1 MLIDFS
7 FGNFRS
13 FKDLHTLSMVA
24 ANITS
29 RYEEVDRENVAR
41 VGDKLKLLKSKAI
54 YGANASGKSN
64 IVKAMFTFLTIAR
77 RSVRHDDILTRLIEP
92 FALNTETENQPSYF
106 QVIFIS
112 DGVTWRYGFE
122 ATPNRIVTEW
132 LFGNSLRKEVPYFV
146 REGMDVKVN
155 QGAFREAKKFEGLS
169 KTGDSEIFRE
179 NSLFLGAVAALG
191 GQTAKKVQEAMG
203 RFNVISGLNDPFL
216 QEHIRER
223 MQLPDEKAKIMALLR
238 AADFGIEDVNA
249 AEISEEH
256 TLAQIPEE
264 LVELYKQGKMQI
276 PPSFISK
283 RTKYD
288 ATNRKSGEVS
298 RDFDEWESEGTRKFF
313 ALSPLLLQ
321 VLEDGNVLFVDEF
334 DARLHPHLT
343 RKIVSLFNS
352 SVTNPQNAQL
362 IFITHDEGLMK
373 ASLLRRD
380 QICLVEKD
388 KFGASGITTLVEF
401 KGLRNDASFDKDY
414 MSGRFGAIPFLN
426 SLDLVF
432 HN

>member
-13 FKDLHTLSMVA
+13 FKDLQTLSMVA

-29 RYEEVDRENVAR
+29 RYEEVDRENVAT
-41 VGDKLKLLKSKAI
+41 VSDKLKLLKSKAI

-64 IVKAMFTFLTIAR
+64 IVKALFTFLAIAR
-77 RSVRHDDILTRLIEP
+77 RSVRNDDILKTLIEP
-92 FALNTETENQPSYF
+92 FALSTETENQPTYF
-106 QVIFIS
+106 QVIFRS
-112 DGVTWRYGFE
+112 EGVTWRYGFE
-122 ATPNRIVTEW
+122 VTPALIVTEW
-132 LFGNSLRKEVPYFV
+132 LFGNSLRKEVPYFI
-146 REGMDVKVN
+146 REGMEIRVN

-169 KTGDSEIFRE
+169 KTGDSEIFRQ
-179 NSLFLGAVAALG
+179 NSLFLGSVAALG
-191 GQTAKKVQEAMG
+191 GQTAKKVQDAMG
-203 RFNVISGLNDPFL
+203 RINVISGLNDPFL

-223 MQLPDEKAKIMALLR
+223 MQFPEEKAKILALLR

-249 AEISEEH
+249 AEINEEQ
-256 TLAQIPEE
+256 TLSQIPEE
-264 LVELYKQGKMQI
+264 LKELYKQGKMRI
-276 PPSFISK
+276 PPTFISK
-283 RTKYD
+283 RIKYD
-288 ATNRKSGEVS
+288 AANRRSGEVS
-298 RDFDEWESEGTRKFF
+298 RDFDEWESEGTRKYF

-321 VLEDGNVLFVDEF
+321 TLEEGNILIVDEF

-352 SVTNPQNAQL
+352 SVTNSRNAQL
-362 IFITHDEGLMK
+362 IFVTHDEGLMK

-388 KFGASGITTLVEF
+388 KFGASVITTLVEF

-426 SLDLVF
+426 GLDMVF
-432 HN
+432 S